1 MSLQPSNPSGESKK
15 KLGKL
20 IGVIAVVTVV
30 VIVILV
36 GAFFAIKQFIEP
48 AFQTIDITEYISDG
62 GSKVWSIKGYGSKL
76 EVKLT
81 SQYDDMRVTIV
92 VDGKT
97 VYNER
102 TWSVDFETDLGYGYH
117 VIQIAVENP
126 TIFGLGKTIL
136 VTGYVRYG

>member
-1 MSLQPSNPSGESKK
+1 MSSQPPHPN
-15 KLGKL
+15 
-20 IGVIAVVTVV
+20 VVTGKKSMKIIGIVGI
-30 VIVILV
+30 VIVVLAGV
-36 GAFFAIKQFIEP
+36 YFAIQLTRQYIMP
-48 AFQTIDITEYISDG
+48 AIKTIDIAEYIPDG
-62 GSKVWSIKGYGSKL
+62 ESKVWSIKDYGSKL

-92 VDGKT
+92 VDGRT
-97 VYNER
+97 VYDER

-117 VIQIAVENP
+117 VIQIAIENP

>member
-1 MSLQPSNPSGESKK
+1 MSSQPLNPIGESRK
-15 KLGKL
+15 KLVKI
-20 IGVIAVVTVV
+20 IGIIGV
-30 VIVILV
+30 VIVVLV
-36 GAFFAIKQFIEP
+36 GAYFAIQLIQQYITP
-48 AFQTIDITEYISDG
+48 AFKTIDIAEYISDG
-62 GSKVWSIKGYGSKL
+62 GSKVWSIKDYGSKL

-92 VDGKT
+92 IDGRT
-97 VYNER
+97 VYDRR

-117 VIQIAVENP
+117 VIQIAIENP